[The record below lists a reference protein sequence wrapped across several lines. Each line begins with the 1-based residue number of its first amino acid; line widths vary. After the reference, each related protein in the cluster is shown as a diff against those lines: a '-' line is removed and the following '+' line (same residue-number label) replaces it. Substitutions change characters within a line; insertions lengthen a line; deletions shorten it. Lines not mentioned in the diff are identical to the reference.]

1 MQLNNRN
8 ENVIAFLT
16 TGIFIKNIQIVF
28 LLLGICT
35 LNAYAYE
42 KAELKYKNTREY
54 KTYIKA
60 EQAYQRAIEQTKQA
74 LQQQQEVAEK
84 MAQAQQEYKE
94 AKEVKEAYENYE
106 KTKQQ
111 YQQIKQQYKNAEQQY
126 NQAKQAKT
134 AYEARNKLRIT
145 KQEYDKVQ
153 ADYELAQGAYE
164 QAEDN
169 FNENMLKNHKQ
180 EYEKAKQSYEIEY
193 KKAEQEYKKALEQV
207 RYEYEKTRLEVEQKN
222 KQAKKRLEQKNKQ
235 AGKGF
240 FGLYEQLYNV
250 LNQEH
255 YYQRYNLNQ
264 LEEMVAE
271 EYKSAKNKITT
282 KVEYKTLQDIV
293 KKCDQIQQEY
303 DTKHNKV
310 LQEYQSK
317 QEAQN
322 VAQQNLEEAKKKYE
336 NTKEYI
342 AYEKAKE
349 KYAKKQEIEHKKDN
363 KIGLFIRVEGGY
375 GIAYNRT
382 EKMQQQEWNTKSTS
396 NPYHANVEFGLSMM
410 RIGKL
415 YVGYSFRQDN
425 KYKDNFKVQYN
436 AGHIG
441 FDLCPPGTTLKAVIG
456 GYMGVAHIKLN
467 GTQSK
472 FKTDDTGGIIGGKLG
487 LALELGTHL
496 ELELGARSGWF
507 LFGEQSPK
515 DGDFRAFYVNGYGA
529 ITFLF

>member
-180 EYEKAKQSYEIEY
+180 EYEKAKQSYEI
-193 KKAEQEYKKALEQV
+193 EYKKALEQV